1 MNLFKSYVLFRESR
15 NIVVQGKD
23 IQVLIQNLGVEG
35 IRIDP
40 KNYSDLEN
48 SRAIEVL
55 YNGEKIRID
64 TNRKRDGSLEVFL
77 RNSSFKRTLS
87 GSTL

>member
-1 MNLFKSYVLFRESR
+1 MSTFRDYILFRESR

-23 IQVLIQNLGVEG
+23 IQKLIQNLGVEG

-55 YNGEKIRID
+55 YNSEKIRIGA
-64 TNRKRDGSLEVFL
+64 NRERDGSLEVIL
-77 RNSSFKRTLS
+77 RNSSF
-87 GSTL
+87 

>member
-1 MNLFKSYVLFRESR
+1 MNSFRSYVLFRESR

-23 IQVLIQNLGVEG
+23 IQELIQNLGVEG
-35 IRIDP
+35 IRVDP

-55 YNGEKIRID
+55 YNGEKIRIGAA
-64 TNRKRDGSLEVFL
+64 RKRDGSLEVIL
-77 RNSSFKRTLS
+77 RNSSF
-87 GSTL
+87 

>member
-23 IQVLIQNLGVEG
+23 IQELIQNLSVEG

-55 YNGEKIRID
+55 YNGEKIR
-64 TNRKRDGSLEVFL
+64 TGANRKRDGSLEVIL
-77 RNSSFKRTLS
+77 RNSSF
-87 GSTL
+87 

>member
-1 MNLFKSYVLFRESR
+1 MNSFKSYVLFRESR

-23 IQVLIQNLGVEG
+23 IQELIQNLGVEG
-35 IRIDP
+35 IRVDP

-55 YNGEKIRID
+55 YNGEKIRIGA
-64 TNRKRDGSLEVFL
+64 TRKRDGSLEVIL
-77 RNSSFKRTLS
+77 RNSSF
-87 GSTL
+87 

>member
-1 MNLFKSYVLFRESR
+1 MSSFRDYILFRESR

-23 IQVLIQNLGVEG
+23 IQELIQNLGVEG

-55 YNGEKIRID
+55 YNGEKIRIGA
-64 TNRKRDGSLEVFL
+64 NRRRDGSLEVIL
-77 RNSSFKRTLS
+77 RNSSF
-87 GSTL
+87 

>member
-1 MNLFKSYVLFRESR
+1 MSSFRDYILFRESR
-15 NIVVQGKD
+15 NIVVQGKN
-23 IQVLIQNLGVEG
+23 IQELIQNLGVEG

-55 YNGEKIRID
+55 YNGEKIRIGA
-64 TNRKRDGSLEVFL
+64 NRKRDGSLEVIL
-77 RNSSFKRTLS
+77 RNSSF
-87 GSTL
+87 

>member
-1 MNLFKSYVLFRESR
+1 MSSFRDYILFRESR
-15 NIVVQGKD
+15 NLVVQGKD
-23 IQVLIQNLGVEG
+23 IQELIQNLGVEG

-55 YNGEKIRID
+55 YNGEKIRIGA
-64 TNRKRDGSLEVFL
+64 NRKRDGSLEVIL
-77 RNSSFKRTLS
+77 RNSSF
-87 GSTL
+87 

>member
-1 MNLFKSYVLFRESR
+1 MSSFRDYILFRESR

-23 IQVLIQNLGVEG
+23 IHELIQNLSVEG

-55 YNGEKIRID
+55 YNGEKIRIGA
-64 TNRKRDGSLEVFL
+64 NRKRDGSLEVIL
-77 RNSSFKRTLS
+77 RNSSF
-87 GSTL
+87 

>member
-1 MNLFKSYVLFRESR
+1 MKSFRDYILFRESR

-23 IQVLIQNLGVEG
+23 IHELIQNLSVEG

-55 YNGEKIRID
+55 YNGEKIRIRA
-64 TNRKRDGSLEVFL
+64 NRKRDGSLEVIL
-77 RNSSFKRTLS
+77 RNSSF
-87 GSTL
+87 

>member
-1 MNLFKSYVLFRESR
+1 MSLFRDYILFRESR

-23 IQVLIQNLGVEG
+23 IQELIQNLGVEG

-55 YNGEKIRID
+55 YNGEKIRIGA
-64 TNRKRDGSLEVFL
+64 NRKRDGSLEVIL
-77 RNSSFKRTLS
+77 RNSSF
-87 GSTL
+87 

>member
-23 IQVLIQNLGVEG
+23 TQELIQNLGVEG

-55 YNGEKIRID
+55 YNGEKIRIGA
-64 TNRKRDGSLEVFL
+64 NRKRDGSLEVIL
-77 RNSSFKRTLS
+77 RNSSF
-87 GSTL
+87 

>member
-23 IQVLIQNLGVEG
+23 IQELIQNLGVEG
-35 IRIDP
+35 IRIDS

-55 YNGEKIRID
+55 YNGEKIRIGA
-64 TNRKRDGSLEVFL
+64 TRKRDGSLEVIL
-77 RNSSFKRTLS
+77 RNSSF
-87 GSTL
+87 

>member
-23 IQVLIQNLGVEG
+23 IQELIQNLSVEG

-40 KNYSDLEN
+40 KNYSDPEN

-55 YNGEKIRID
+55 YNGEKIRIGA
-64 TNRKRDGSLEVFL
+64 NRKRDGSLEVIL
-77 RNSSFKRTLS
+77 RNSSF
-87 GSTL
+87 

>member
-1 MNLFKSYVLFRESR
+1 MNSFKSYVLFRESR

-23 IQVLIQNLGVEG
+23 IQELIQNLGVEG

-55 YNGEKIRID
+55 YNGEKIRIGA
-64 TNRKRDGSLEVFL
+64 TRKRDGSLEVVL
-77 RNSSFKRTLS
+77 RNSSF
-87 GSTL
+87 

>member
-15 NIVVQGKD
+15 NVVVQGKD
-23 IQVLIQNLGVEG
+23 IQELIQNLGVEG

-55 YNGEKIRID
+55 YNGEKIRIGA
-64 TNRKRDGSLEVFL
+64 NRKRDGSLAVIL
-77 RNSSFKRTLS
+77 RNSSS
-87 GSTL
+87 

>member
-1 MNLFKSYVLFRESR
+1 MNSFRSYVLFRESR

-23 IQVLIQNLGVEG
+23 IQELIQNLGVEG
-35 IRIDP
+35 IRVDP

-55 YNGEKIRID
+55 YNGEKMRID
-64 TNRKRDGSLEVFL
+64 VTRKRDGRFEVIL
-77 RNSSFKRTLS
+77 RNSSF
-87 GSTL
+87 

>member
-23 IQVLIQNLGVEG
+23 TQELIQNLSVEG

-40 KNYSDLEN
+40 KNCSDLEN

-55 YNGEKIRID
+55 YNGEKIRIGA
-64 TNRKRDGSLEVFL
+64 NRKRDGSLEVIL
-77 RNSSFKRTLS
+77 GNSSF
-87 GSTL
+87 

>member
-15 NIVVQGKD
+15 NVVVQGKD
-23 IQVLIQNLGVEG
+23 IQELIQNLGVEG

-55 YNGEKIRID
+55 YNGEKIRIGA
-64 TNRKRDGSLEVFL
+64 NRKRDGSLEVIL
-77 RNSSFKRTLS
+77 RNSSF
-87 GSTL
+87 

>member
-1 MNLFKSYVLFRESR
+1 MNSFKNYVLFRESR

-23 IQVLIQNLGVEG
+23 IQELIQNLSVEG

-40 KNYSDLEN
+40 KNYSDLES

-55 YNGEKIRID
+55 YNGEKIRIGA
-64 TNRKRDGSLEVFL
+64 TRKRDGSLEVIL
-77 RNSSFKRTLS
+77 RNSSF
-87 GSTL
+87 

>member
-1 MNLFKSYVLFRESR
+1 MSSFRDYILFRESR

-23 IQVLIQNLGVEG
+23 IQELIQNLGVEG

-55 YNGEKIRID
+55 YNGEKIRIGAS
-64 TNRKRDGSLEVFL
+64 RKRDGSLEVIL
-77 RNSSFKRTLS
+77 RNSSF
-87 GSTL
+87 

>member
-23 IQVLIQNLGVEG
+23 IHELIQNLSVEG

-55 YNGEKIRID
+55 YNGEKIRIGA
-64 TNRKRDGSLEVFL
+64 NRKRDGSLEVIL
-77 RNSSFKRTLS
+77 RNSSF
-87 GSTL
+87 

>member
-15 NIVVQGKD
+15 NIVIQGKD
-23 IQVLIQNLGVEG
+23 IQELIQNLGVEG

-64 TNRKRDGSLEVFL
+64 ANRKRDGSLEVIL
-77 RNSSFKRTLS
+77 RNSSF
-87 GSTL
+87 

>member
-1 MNLFKSYVLFRESR
+1 MNSFKSYVLFRESR

-23 IQVLIQNLGVEG
+23 IQELIQNLGVEG

-55 YNGEKIRID
+55 YNGEKIRIGA
-64 TNRKRDGSLEVFL
+64 NRKRDGSLEVIL
-77 RNSSFKRTLS
+77 RNSSF
-87 GSTL
+87 

>member
-23 IQVLIQNLGVEG
+23 TQELIQNLSVEG

-55 YNGEKIRID
+55 YNGEKIRIGA
-64 TNRKRDGSLEVFL
+64 NRKRDGSLEVIL
-77 RNSSFKRTLS
+77 RNSSF
-87 GSTL
+87 

>member
-1 MNLFKSYVLFRESR
+1 MSSFRDYILFRESR

-23 IQVLIQNLGVEG
+23 IQELIQNLSVEG

-55 YNGEKIRID
+55 YNGEKIRIGAS
-64 TNRKRDGSLEVFL
+64 RKRDGSLEVIL
-77 RNSSFKRTLS
+77 RNSSF
-87 GSTL
+87 

>member
-1 MNLFKSYVLFRESR
+1 MSSFRDYILFRESR
-15 NIVVQGKD
+15 NIVIQGKD
-23 IQVLIQNLGVEG
+23 IQELIQNLGVVG

-55 YNGEKIRID
+55 YNGEKIRIGA
-64 TNRKRDGSLEVFL
+64 NRKRDGSLEVIL
-77 RNSSFKRTLS
+77 RKSSL
-87 GSTL
+87 

>member
-1 MNLFKSYVLFRESR
+1 MSSFRSYVLFRESR

-23 IQVLIQNLGVEG
+23 IQELIQNLGVEG

-55 YNGEKIRID
+55 YNGEKIRIGA
-64 TNRKRDGSLEVFL
+64 NRKRDGSLEVIL
-77 RNSSFKRTLS
+77 RNSSF
-87 GSTL
+87 

>member
-23 IQVLIQNLGVEG
+23 IQELIQNLGVEG
-35 IRIDP
+35 IRVDP

-55 YNGEKIRID
+55 YNGEKIRIGA
-64 TNRKRDGSLEVFL
+64 NRKRDGSLEVIL
-77 RNSSFKRTLS
+77 RNSSF
-87 GSTL
+87 

>member
-1 MNLFKSYVLFRESR
+1 MNSFKSYVLFRESR

-23 IQVLIQNLGVEG
+23 IHELIQNLGVEG

-55 YNGEKIRID
+55 YNGEKIRIGA
-64 TNRKRDGSLEVFL
+64 TRKRDGGLEVIL
-77 RNSSFKRTLS
+77 RNSSV
-87 GSTL
+87 

>member
-1 MNLFKSYVLFRESR
+1 MSSFRDYILFRESR

-23 IQVLIQNLGVEG
+23 IHELIQNLSVEG

-55 YNGEKIRID
+55 YNGEKIRIGA
-64 TNRKRDGSLEVFL
+64 TRKRDGSLEVIL
-77 RNSSFKRTLS
+77 RNSSF
-87 GSTL
+87 

>member
-1 MNLFKSYVLFRESR
+1 MKSFRDYILFRESR

-23 IQVLIQNLGVEG
+23 IQELIQNLSVEG

-55 YNGEKIRID
+55 YNGEKIRIGA
-64 TNRKRDGSLEVFL
+64 NRKRDGSLEVIL
-77 RNSSFKRTLS
+77 RNSSF
-87 GSTL
+87 

>member
-1 MNLFKSYVLFRESR
+1 MKSFKSYVLFRESR
-15 NIVVQGKD
+15 NIVVQGKE
-23 IQVLIQNLGVEG
+23 IQELIQNLSVEG

-55 YNGEKIRID
+55 YNGEKIRIGA
-64 TNRKRDGSLEVFL
+64 NRKRDGSLEVIL
-77 RNSSFKRTLS
+77 RNSSF
-87 GSTL
+87 

>member
-1 MNLFKSYVLFRESR
+1 MSSFKSYVLFRESR

-23 IQVLIQNLGVEG
+23 IQELIQNLGVEG

-40 KNYSDLEN
+40 KNYSDLES

-55 YNGEKIRID
+55 YNGEKIRIGA
-64 TNRKRDGSLEVFL
+64 NRKRDGSLEVVL
-77 RNSSFKRTLS
+77 RNSSF
-87 GSTL
+87 

>member
-23 IQVLIQNLGVEG
+23 NQELIQNLSVEG

-55 YNGEKIRID
+55 YNGEKIRIGA
-64 TNRKRDGSLEVFL
+64 NRKRDGSLEVIL
-77 RNSSFKRTLS
+77 RNSSF
-87 GSTL
+87 

>member
-23 IQVLIQNLGVEG
+23 IQELIQNLGVEG

-55 YNGEKIRID
+55 YNWEKIRIGA
-64 TNRKRDGSLEVFL
+64 NRKRDGSLEVIL
-77 RNSSFKRTLS
+77 RNSSF
-87 GSTL
+87 

>member
-23 IQVLIQNLGVEG
+23 IQELIQNLGVEG
-35 IRIDP
+35 IRIDS

-55 YNGEKIRID
+55 YNGEKIRIGA
-64 TNRKRDGSLEVFL
+64 NRKRDGSLEVIL
-77 RNSSFKRTLS
+77 KNSSF
-87 GSTL
+87 

>member
-1 MNLFKSYVLFRESR
+1 MKSFRDYILFRESR

-23 IQVLIQNLGVEG
+23 IQELIQNLSVEG

-55 YNGEKIRID
+55 YNGEKIRIGA
-64 TNRKRDGSLEVFL
+64 NRKRNGSFEVIL
-77 RNSSFKRTLS
+77 RNSSF
-87 GSTL
+87 

>member
-1 MNLFKSYVLFRESR
+1 MSSFRDYILFRESR

-23 IQVLIQNLGVEG
+23 IQELIQNLGVEG

-55 YNGEKIRID
+55 YNGEKIRIGA
-64 TNRKRDGSLEVFL
+64 NRKRDGSLEVIL
-77 RNSSFKRTLS
+77 KNSSF
-87 GSTL
+87 